1 MKIFTLKANENWILD
16 RMFSDWKRKCEH
28 IHTDDPNKADILWL
42 LPPWQWQRIPPYFL
56 VKKLVV
62 VSIHHIVPEKFNARE
77 FEERD
82 RFVDHY
88 HVPCEQTKNFIKDYT
103 DKQISVIGYWYDAEF
118 WHPLDKKESRRD
130 LDISDDQFVVGSFQR
145 DTEGS
150 DLISPKLEKGPDL
163 FIEYVKKLD
172 KENLCILLGGWRR
185 QYVINELNKEN
196 ISYIYK
202 EMAPLETIR
211 KMYAACDLYVV
222 SSRYEG
228 GPQAVMEAPSM
239 NVPIVSSDVGMAS
252 KILPDTCIIDVENET
267 YIPTDE
273 DVAACSERVTK
284 FDLNTHVKNYEEMF
298 LNLMEKGQ

>member
-28 IHTDDPNKADILWL
+28 IHTDDLNEADIIWI
-42 LPPWQWQRIPPYFL
+42 LPPWQWKRVPPYFL
-56 VKKLVV
+56 VNKLVV

-77 FEERD
+77 FNERD

-88 HVPCEQTKNFIKDYT
+88 HVPCEQTKNFIKNHT
-103 DKQISVIGYWYDAEF
+103 DKQISVMGYWYDAEF
-118 WHPLDKKESRRD
+118 WQPLNKEESRKE
-130 LDISDDQFVVGSFQR
+130 LDIPNDQFVVGSFQR

-150 DLISPKLEKGPDL
+150 DLTSPKLEKGPDL

-252 KILPDTCIIDVENET
+252 KVLPDTCIIDVENET

-273 DVAACSERVTK
+273 DVATCSERVTK

-298 LNLMEKGQ
+298 SNLIEKG